1 MTVFSGFPVKFPILF
16 FSGSVL
22 GIFGIAIVF
31 TFVSVISATDN
42 TNATLMS
49 ILALPLVLPIV
60 MLLLKISAV
69 SVRLLSDTAVNED
82 VMLLAGVNCILL
94 GAMLLLFPSL
104 WRS

>member
-1 MTVFSGFPVKFPILF
+1 
-16 FSGSVL
+16 
-22 GIFGIAIVF
+22 
-31 TFVSVISATDN
+31 
-42 TNATLMS
+42 
-49 ILALPLVLPIV
+49 LPIV

-82 VMLLAGVNCILL
+82 VMLLAGVNSILL